1 MNYDDIQK
9 LFLEKGFFFPSS
21 EIYSDAPAGF
31 WDYGP
36 LGVNFRNKFI
46 ESWRKNI
53 VRRDSM
59 IEIDGSQI
67 LSKNVFV
74 ASGHL
79 DNFSDPIVRCSK
91 CNSVYRAD
99 RMITDISGD
108 MISEKLSN
116 AEYDEKIKSL
126 DIKCLKCKNSLSSVS
141 RFNMMY
147 DVGIGPKGD
156 ASYLRP
162 ETCQNIFV
170 DFLRLSKTMRIKLP
184 IGIAQF
190 GKSFRNEI
198 SPRQS
203 LLRLRE
209 FYQAEVE
216 VFFNPNNV
224 DVLDEFSTVSDCI
237 LNIHN
242 SDDEIITATCNELVN
257 RKVLPNKFIAYYLGL
272 VQQFY
277 TRNGLSLEKTR
288 FRILPDDDRAFYATH
303 SFDFEVLTSVG
314 WLELVACNNRTD
326 YDLSRHQKISGKD
339 LQILDN
345 EEKVLPH
352 VFEISM
358 GVDRS
363 LYSIVEESYHK
374 DGDRLLLSL
383 KPGLSPF
390 DVAIFPLSN
399 KNDLPSFSKQIFNDL
414 KLDFQSFYDSSG
426 SIGRRYRRQ
435 DEIGTPICITIDF
448 DSIENNDVT
457 IRYRDSMD
465 QIRVPVSE
473 IKNKLL
479 EYYNN

>member
-1 MNYDDIQK
+1 MDYDDIQK

-53 VRRDSM
+53 VRRDGM

-79 DNFSDPIVRCSK
+79 DNFSDPIVRCNECK
-91 CNSVYRAD
+91 SVYRAD
-99 RMITDISGD
+99 RMISDISKEI
-108 MISEKLSN
+108 ISEKLSN
-116 AEYDEKIKSL
+116 EDYDAKIISL
-126 DIKCLKCKNSLSSVS
+126 NIKCLKCKNSLSPVT

-209 FYQAEVE
+209 FYQAEIE

-224 DVLDEFSTVSDCI
+224 DDLDKFSEVSDTI
-237 LNIHN
+237 LN
-242 SDDEIITATCNELVN
+242 
-257 RKVLPNKFIAYYLGL
+257 
-272 VQQFY
+272 
-277 TRNGLSLEKTR
+277 LSL
-288 FRILPDDDRAFYATH
+288 IH
-303 SFDFEVLTSVG
+303 
-314 WLELVACNNRTD
+314 
-326 YDLSRHQKISGKD
+326 I
-339 LQILDN
+339 
-345 EEKVLPH
+345 
-352 VFEISM
+352 
-358 GVDRS
+358 
-363 LYSIVEESYHK
+363 
-374 DGDRLLLSL
+374 
-383 KPGLSPF
+383 
-390 DVAIFPLSN
+390 
-399 KNDLPSFSKQIFNDL
+399 
-414 KLDFQSFYDSSG
+414 
-426 SIGRRYRRQ
+426 
-435 DEIGTPICITIDF
+435 
-448 DSIENNDVT
+448 
-457 IRYRDSMD
+457 
-465 QIRVPVSE
+465 
-473 IKNKLL
+473 
-479 EYYNN
+479 

>member
-1 MNYDDIQK
+1 MDYDDIQK

-53 VRRDSM
+53 VRRDGM

-79 DNFSDPIVRCSK
+79 DNFSDPIVRCNECK
-91 CNSVYRAD
+91 SVYRAD
-99 RMITDISGD
+99 RMISDISKEI
-108 MISEKLSN
+108 ISEKLSN
-116 AEYDEKIKSL
+116 EDYDAKIISL
-126 DIKCLKCKNSLSSVS
+126 NIKCLKCKNSLSPVT

-209 FYQAEVE
+209 FYQAEIE

-224 DVLDEFSTVSDCI
+224 DDLDKFSEVSDTL
-237 LNIHN
+237 LNIHI
-242 SDDEIITATCNELVN
+242 SEDKIITNSCLELVD
-257 RKVLPNKFIAYYLGL
+257 RGILPNKFIAYYLGL

-277 TRNGLSLEKTR
+277 NNNGIELEKTR

-303 SFDFEVLTSVG
+303 SFDFEVLTSTG

-326 YDLSRHQKISGKD
+326 YDLSSHQKISGKD

-363 LYSIVEESYHK
+363 LYSIVEHSYKK
-374 DGDRLLLSL
+374 DGERLLLSI
-383 KPGLSPF
+383 KPGLAPY

-399 KNDLPSFSKQIFNDL
+399 KNDLPAFSKKIFNSL

-435 DEIGTPICITIDF
+435 DEIGTPICITVDF

-457 IRYRDSMD
+457 IRYRDSME
-465 QIRVPVSE
+465 QIRVSVSE
-473 IKNKLL
+473 IHHKLV
-479 EYYNN
+479 EYYNK

>member
-1 MNYDDIQK
+1 
-9 LFLEKGFFFPSS
+9 
-21 EIYSDAPAGF
+21 
-31 WDYGP
+31 
-36 LGVNFRNKFI
+36 
-46 ESWRKNI
+46 
-53 VRRDSM
+53 
-59 IEIDGSQI
+59 
-67 LSKNVFV
+67 
-74 ASGHL
+74 
-79 DNFSDPIVRCSK
+79 
-91 CNSVYRAD
+91 
-99 RMITDISGD
+99 
-108 MISEKLSN
+108 
-116 AEYDEKIKSL
+116 
-126 DIKCLKCKNSLSSVS
+126 
-141 RFNMMY
+141 MMY

-156 ASYLRP
+156 PSYLRP

-209 FYQAEVE
+209 FYQAEIE

-224 DVLDEFSTVSDCI
+224 DNVEEFSGISDCV
-237 LNIHN
+237 LNIHV
-242 SDDEIITATCNELVN
+242 SDDEIITAKCDELLD
-257 RKVLPNKFIAYYLGL
+257 RGILPNQFIAYYLAL

-277 TRNGLSLEKTR
+277 TSSGIELDKTR

-326 YDLSRHQKISGKD
+326 YDLSSHQKISGKD

-345 EEKVLPH
+345 DEKVLPH

-363 LYSIVEESYHK
+363 LYSIVENSYKK
-374 DGDRLLLSL
+374 DGERFLLSL
-383 KPGLSPF
+383 RPTLAPY

-399 KNDLPSFSKQIFNDL
+399 KNDLPSFSRQIFNSL

-457 IRYRDSMD
+457 IRYRDSME

-473 IKNKLL
+473 IKTKLL